1 MSAGR
6 GTLMDKLYS
15 SRKQRG
21 QQDIQARFLAAIAF
35 VACLAG
41 SPQAVHAITLSQTDA
56 LRIGKK
62 IWQNE
67 CNGSVAG
74 LTSWN
79 EGENFASLGIGH
91 FIWYPKGQ
99 RGAFEE
105 SFPKLVIFISSRGA
119 KLPTLLLK
127 IDETP
132 CRRNSRAEFLHAQHT
147 PEMNQLRRCPA
158 DTVEFQTD
166 VLMSRLQSSL

>member
-1 MSAGR
+1 
-6 GTLMDKLYS
+6 MDKLYS

-41 SPQAVHAITLSQTDA
+41 GLQAVHAITLSQSDA

-79 EGENFASLGIGH
+79 SGENFASLGIGH

-99 RGAFEE
+99 RGPFEE
-105 SFPKLVIFISSRGA
+105 SFPKFLSFAGKNRA
-119 KLPTLLLK
+119 LPPIWLQHPTGS
-127 IDETP
+127 DSGDVRCP
-132 CRRNSRAEFLHAQHT
+132 WNSRAEFYQAS
-147 PEMNQLRRCPA
+147 
-158 DTVEFQTD
+158 QT
-166 VLMSRLQSSL
+166 MRMK

>member
-1 MSAGR
+1 
-6 GTLMDKLYS
+6 MDKLYS

-21 QQDIQARFLAAIAF
+21 QKDIQARFLAATAF

-41 SPQAVHAITLSQTDA
+41 GPQPVHAITLSQSDA

-67 CNGSVAG
+67 CKGSVAG

-91 FIWYPKGQ
+91 FIWYPKGA
-99 RGAFEE
+99 RGPFEE
-105 SFPKLVIFISSRGA
+105 SFPRFLSFARNNRA
-119 KLPTLLLK
+119 LLPVWL
-127 IDETP
+127 
-132 CRRNSRAEFLHAQHT
+132 QY
-147 PEMNQLRRCPA
+147 
-158 DTVEFQTD
+158 QTEVD
-166 VLMSRLQSSL
+166 PG